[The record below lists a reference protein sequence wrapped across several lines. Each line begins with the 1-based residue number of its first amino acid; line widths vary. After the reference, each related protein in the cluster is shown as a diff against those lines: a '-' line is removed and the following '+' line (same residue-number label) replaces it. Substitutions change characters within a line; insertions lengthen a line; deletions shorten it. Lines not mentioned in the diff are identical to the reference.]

1 MTYKT
6 EIVKFQGHQGV
17 TLDGRLDLPPYP
29 KAFAIFAHCFT
40 CSKDFHATKRI
51 SQALADMGI
60 AVLRFDFAGLG
71 SSSGD
76 FSATNFTTNVEDI
89 LGAARFLEDT
99 YEAPQLLMGH
109 SLGGAAALVACSRLE
124 AVKAVVTLNSPCHPH
139 HVTHH
144 FKEKKDEIL
153 WRGEADISIAG
164 RTFKIQQHFF
174 DELEKYNMDDILRNL
189 DAALLVL
196 HSPLDETVHIKN
208 AAYIFDQARHPKSF
222 ISLDQIDHLI
232 TKPEDATYIA
242 EMIHAWVSRYLNE
255 ISTLRPQDMEGRV
268 IVQETGEGKYVQDV
282 FAGRH
287 VLKADEPA
295 SAPGGLD
302 RGLSPYDFL
311 LAGLGACT
319 SMTLRMYAELKGIP
333 LKKTTVRLRHSKVH
347 VEDCEG
353 CEGSPQQIDLIE
365 RNIALEGALTPEN
378 RESLLK
384 IANKCPVHRTLTGKI
399 QIETSLEE

>member
-1 MTYKT
+1 MPYKT
-6 EIVKFQGHQGV
+6 EIIKFQGHHGV

-29 KAFAIFAHCFT
+29 RAFAIFAHCFT
-40 CSKDFHATKRI
+40 CSKEFHATKRI
-51 SQALADMGI
+51 SQALAGMGI

-76 FSATNFTTNVEDI
+76 FSATNFATNVEDI
-89 LGAARFLEDT
+89 LEAARFLTDI

-109 SLGGAAALVACSRLE
+109 SLGGAAALVACSRLGSI
-124 AVKAVVTLNSPCHPH
+124 KAVVTLNSPCHPH

-144 FKEKKDEIL
+144 FKEKREEIL
-153 WRGEADISIAG
+153 WKGEADISIAG

-189 DAALLVL
+189 NAALLVL

-222 ISLDQIDHLI
+222 VSLDQIDHLI

-242 EMIHAWVSRYLNE
+242 GLINAWASHYLKE
-255 ISTLRPQDMEGRV
+255 APKLQPQDTEGRV

-282 FAGRH
+282 FVGRH
-287 VLKADEPA
+287 ALKADEPT

-302 RGLSPYDFL
+302 IGLSPYDFL

-319 SMTLRMYAELKGIP
+319 SMTLRMYADLKGIS
-333 LKKTTVRLRHSKVH
+333 LTKTTVRLRHSKKH

-353 CEGSPQQIDLIE
+353 CEGTPQQIDLIE
-365 RNIALEGALTPEN
+365 RNIMLEGALTPEN

-399 QIETSLEE
+399 QIETALDE